1 MQNLVIKITKNL
13 IILQMFHIANCLILE
28 ISRQKLNKKL
38 SNIVNIIVKVLTSK
52 LYFRRLKSD
61 VYLVLKNQCLRI

>member
-61 VYLVLKNQCLRI
+61 IYLVLKNQCLSI

>member
-38 SNIVNIIVKVLTSK
+38 SNIVNIIVKVLTAK

-61 VYLVLKNQCLRI
+61 IYLVLKNQCLRI